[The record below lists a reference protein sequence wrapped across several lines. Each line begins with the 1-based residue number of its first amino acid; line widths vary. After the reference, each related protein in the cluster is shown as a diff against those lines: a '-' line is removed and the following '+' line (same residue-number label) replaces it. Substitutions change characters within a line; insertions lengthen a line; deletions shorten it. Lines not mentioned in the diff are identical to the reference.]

1 MLDSEGTVLGAD
13 DDGEDVELG
22 RHHDVELEDVGFR
35 RRDGVAHLRPVHRLR
50 WSEEEV
56 VPSGPHLHDH
66 QGAILFRHD
75 VQFQLAASPVA
86 MPDLVPFR
94 RKVFHCFFFA

>member
-35 RRDGVAHLRPVHRLR
+35 RHDRVAHLRLVH
-50 WSEEEV
+50 
-56 VPSGPHLHDH
+56 G
-66 QGAILFRHD
+66 
-75 VQFQLAASPVA
+75 
-86 MPDLVPFR
+86 FR
-94 RKVFHCFFFA
+94 RR